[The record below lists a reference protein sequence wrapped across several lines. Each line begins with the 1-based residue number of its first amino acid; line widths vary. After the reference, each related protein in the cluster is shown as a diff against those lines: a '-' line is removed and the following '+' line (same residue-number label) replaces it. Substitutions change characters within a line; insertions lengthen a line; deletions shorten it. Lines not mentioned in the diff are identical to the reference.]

1 MNTAT
6 LLVYIVAGISL
17 VSAAGVVLAG
27 RTIYSA
33 LCLVSNMVGLAVL
46 FLLLNAQFVAAV
58 QIIIYAG
65 AVMVLFVFIIALLD
79 PGHEPDEE
87 GPSRDWR
94 LWLGVLAVGYITA
107 QVFALAVNGTTYSNT
122 DHVLQGQRLAQAAA
136 PDDQHSFSFTP
147 GAVNAAG
154 NVQVLGRELFTT
166 FLLPFE
172 ITSLLLFVA
181 AIGAV
186 YLTRRLP
193 HAPPVPPARSA
204 PLAALPEEGSPEPG
218 REPVGVG

>member
-1 MNTAT
+1 MTGLAYAVAALA
-6 LLVYIVAGISL
+6 LLT
-17 VSAAGVVLAG
+17 AAGVVFAG

-33 LCLVSNMVGLAVL
+33 LSLVGNMICLATL
-46 FLLLNAQFVAAV
+46 FLLLDAQFVAAV

-79 PGHEPDEE
+79 PGHEGDEQ
-87 GPSRDWR
+87 PRRDWR
-94 LWLGVLAVGYITA
+94 LLPGVLAVGYITA
-107 QVFALAVNGTTYSNT
+107 QVVALASSAYSKST
-122 DHVLQGQRLAQAAA
+122 HVLKGQSVAMTANPA
-136 PDDQHSFSFTP
+136 DHHSFAFAP
-147 GAVNAAG
+147 PAVDAAG

-186 YLTRRLP
+186 HLTRRMP
-193 HAPPVPPARSA
+193 QAPAAPPARTSPTASLPLESA
-204 PLAALPEEGSPEPG
+204 GAE
-218 REPVGVG
+218 REPVGVGGS